1 MLFNVSLRWRAF
13 VVVSIR
19 CSYSLKR
26 YEAACVGG
34 MACVLERSDS
44 PRRRRLMGLNIGGYF
59 CVEVIA
65 DVLLSNI

>member
-1 MLFNVSLRWRAF
+1 MLSNVSLRGRAF

-34 MACVLERSDS
+34 MECVLGRGESL
-44 PRRRRLMGLNIGGYF
+44 RRRWLMGLNIGGYF